1 MLWVTPFLPNARTR
15 LKTAQC
21 SPSEFWQDLQRPVP
35 FEFGALAVRTPTNH
49 GTGSG
54 LRVFGRKKP
63 HLVDDRRNI
72 VTPLSSRLLSVA
84 HSWLSCSK
92 LMSCIRT
99 VNRSRPGGKGLSK
112 V

>member
-15 LKTAQC
+15 LKTAQY

-35 FEFGALAVRTPTNH
+35 FEFGDLAVRTPTNH

-72 VTPLSSRLLSVA
+72 VTPLRRPQLAELLEA
-84 HSWLSCSK
+84 HVVHSDSQP
-92 LMSCIRT
+92 
-99 VNRSRPGGKGLSK
+99 V
-112 V
+112 